1 MFVCT
6 KASSGHAPI
15 NATGMYTTNQ
25 ASPYKVKVRINW
37 LLDTSQLLLNSC
49 QYQTLYGPGIVQLNS
64 ERGINFSWKHK
75 LGAGIK
81 DHQLELG

>member
-1 MFVCT
+1 VYKGKQWSCPHKCHRYVHNQPGKPIQGKSENKLAAGHFT
-6 KASSGHAPI
+6 ASVEFLPIPNLVWPGH
-15 NATGMYTTNQ
+15 
-25 ASPYKVKVRINW
+25 S
-37 LLDTSQLLLNSC
+37 
-49 QYQTLYGPGIVQLNS
+49 QLNS